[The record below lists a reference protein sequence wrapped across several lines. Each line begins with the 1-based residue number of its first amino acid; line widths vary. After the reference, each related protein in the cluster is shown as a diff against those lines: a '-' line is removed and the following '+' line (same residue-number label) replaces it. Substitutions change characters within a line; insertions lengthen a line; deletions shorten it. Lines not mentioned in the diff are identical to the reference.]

1 MNRLCALA
9 GVTRQAFYDYTY
21 YRPRHKRYSYMTGN
35 DVEYTYGTS
44 GNETGRLVHI
54 VDGSGSYECF
64 YDALGNV
71 IEDIRTIALPGS
83 DDVYR
88 FQTKYTYDSWGRM
101 DSMAYPDGEVVSY
114 KYIWGGDLFAMDGDK
129 NGTLQ
134 SYIRGIHYNKFGQ
147 RDSVQYGN
155 GTRAHYTYDALHRL
169 SRLTSFQLG
178 GAVMQNIKYTF
189 DSVSNITNIKD
200 SVLAIGTL
208 GGGYDNTFNYD
219 GLHRLGGS
227 QGDNTLGH
235 YRYTMDYTTSGRITS
250 KRLETPSSSLT
261 GSVNMFYGYCNDQK
275 PHTVR
280 RIFDEKNEKHFD
292 LRWDDAGNL
301 GQISIGN
308 GDAKFETGRFLFW
321 TEDNRMHAAVDEKY
335 SSYYV
340 YDHSGERRVK
350 LTGTNDLLDVN
361 ADYMYTASVL
371 KEPTIYPSA
380 YMVMSNKGYTKHYYA
395 GAERVA
401 ARIGGGGLKVI
412 DQEHGLSDKSGSVF
426 KQSLRQINDRILENN
441 DIECIANGLSSND
454 KLTIDMNEV
463 PERLQAELI
472 TDYDE
477 FQHTIADAQSIHHNE
492 PDVYFY
498 HSDHLGSASWITDNG
513 GLAVQHLQ
521 YLPYGERYV
530 DQRAAGYNERFTFTG
545 KERDEETGYGY
556 FGARYMD
563 HELMTMWLS
572 VDPMADKY
580 PSMSPYAYCAWN
592 PVKLVDPDG
601 KKIRGVKYNY
611 KTQQFSYSKGAIRRG
626 TKRYIEA
633 RITTENGRKG
643 IMDLV
648 NSKRKFTIKVTD
660 NPLFIDNGNKTYS
673 QLHGKTIEDDY
684 SLNTII
690 IVSTASKI
698 QNSTVGY
705 VVSNSKD
712 KGEKNIDYNLIS
724 TDLNSGME
732 AVLKE
737 TGLRDFEAIH
747 PYKSEEQL
755 IHGIGAHEEEHALRP
770 LDDERQEEVNAQK
783 AEMRER
789 IEYIKEVANE

>member
-1 MNRLCALA
+1 MLLA
-9 GVTRQAFYDYTY
+9 PPCRFSPPDSVIYNMRAYYGYTY

-44 GNETGRLVHI
+44 GNETGR
-54 VDGSGSYECF
+54 
-64 YDALGNV
+64 
-71 IEDIRTIALPGS
+71 
-83 DDVYR
+83 
-88 FQTKYTYDSWGRM
+88 
-101 DSMAYPDGEVVSY
+101 
-114 KYIWGGDLFAMDGDK
+114 
-129 NGTLQ
+129 
-134 SYIRGIHYNKFGQ
+134 
-147 RDSVQYGN
+147 
-155 GTRAHYTYDALHRL
+155 
-169 SRLTSFQLG
+169 
-178 GAVMQNIKYTF
+178 
-189 DSVSNITNIKD
+189 
-200 SVLAIGTL
+200 
-208 GGGYDNTFNYD
+208 
-219 GLHRLGGS
+219 
-227 QGDNTLGH
+227 
-235 YRYTMDYTTSGRITS
+235 
-250 KRLETPSSSLT
+250 
-261 GSVNMFYGYCNDQK
+261 
-275 PHTVR
+275 
-280 RIFDEKNEKHFD
+280 
-292 LRWDDAGNL
+292 
-301 GQISIGN
+301 
-308 GDAKFETGRFLFW
+308 FLFW
-321 TEDNRMHAAVDEKY
+321 TEDCYGCEHLLCQSNEVSNRMHAAVDEKY

-371 KEPTIYPSA
+371 REPTIYPSA
-380 YMVMSNKGYTKHYYA
+380 YMVMSNRGYTKHYYA

-401 ARIGGGGLKVI
+401 ARIGGGGLYVTEQ
-412 DQEHGLSDKSGSVF
+412 DHRLSDKSGRVF
-426 KQSLRQINDRILENN
+426 KQSLEQINERLLENN
-441 DIECIANGLSSND
+441 DIDCIANGLFSTD
-454 KLTIDMNEV
+454 KLAIEMNEV

-472 TDYDE
+472 IEYDE
-477 FQHTIADAQSIHHNE
+477 FRPIIDDAQNIHHNE

-498 HSDHLGSASWITDNG
+498 HSDHLGSASWITDNS